1 MEIKIHLVELS
12 DVFKVFVLLMFT
24 GVSFNSFSGQD
35 ISAHLP
41 VEKDPV
47 VNKLKPKNKDPIIL
61 LDSTVVKD
69 SDFSENLSD
78 VKKLGIYRYEFVP
91 GKLKIIRDNE
101 SFESKNELKLARS
114 ADGSFKITDG
124 SLIVEFKKNLD
135 FSTFAQEYG
144 LILTSNLSTI
154 NRAVFATSNFIELK
168 NIIKTLR
175 LDARVQ
181 TVELNTI
188 DPSIKPQ

>member
-1 MEIKIHLVELS
+1 MEIKIHLVKLS
-12 DVFKVFVLLMFT
+12 DVFKVFLVLIFT
-24 GVSFNSFSGQD
+24 GVSFNSFSDQD

-41 VEKDPV
+41 VEKDLV
-47 VNKLKPKNKDPIIL
+47 VNKIKPKNKDPIIFL
-61 LDSTVVKD
+61 ESTVIKD
-69 SDFSENLSD
+69 SDFSENLLE
-78 VKKLGIYRYEFVP
+78 VKKLGVYRYEFVP

-101 SFESKNELKLARS
+101 SFESKNNLKLARS
-114 ADGSFKITDG
+114 ADGTFKITDG
-124 SLIVEFKKNLD
+124 SLIVEFKKNPD

-168 NIIKTLR
+168 NTIKSLR